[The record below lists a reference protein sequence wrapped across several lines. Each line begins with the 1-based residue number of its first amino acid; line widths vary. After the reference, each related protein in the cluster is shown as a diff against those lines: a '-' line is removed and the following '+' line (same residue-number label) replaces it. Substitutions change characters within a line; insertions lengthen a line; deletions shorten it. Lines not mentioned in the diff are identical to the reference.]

1 MSDKIRSEHLDRA
14 AYVYVRQ
21 SSLHQVRHHLEGQR
35 RQYALA
41 ERARALGFA
50 KTVVIDEDLGR
61 SGSGRQERPGFGKLL
76 TAVCEGAAG
85 AVFALEAS
93 RLARNNR
100 DWHHLIDLCA
110 LTAAVIIDE
119 DGVYDP
125 RQMND
130 RLLLGLKGT
139 MSEFELGLLRQ
150 RARAAYEQKVR
161 SGHALW
167 ELPVG
172 FVRTEDHRVEKIA
185 DRQVQEAIAG
195 VFKKFRELGS
205 ARQAMLWYRDEQI
218 PLPEVQAGTAGH
230 EIVWRVPTAPRIRQM
245 LSNPCYAGALVYGRR
260 ATRMIMENGRARQ
273 GARRMKAHGEWKV
286 LIVDSHAGYIKWDE
300 YLRNQEIL
308 EANVIMQKDQT
319 GGAAKRGTALL
330 SGLLRCARCGRKLF
344 VSYAGNGGRVPRYS
358 CHGGRVDRGHSSC
371 QSVGALRVDRVVAEQ
386 VIQAVQPAGVEAA
399 LAALREKQ
407 QHHGEKQ
414 HSLELALEKA
424 RYESSRARKQYN
436 TVDPENRLV
445 AGELEKRWNEAMT
458 RVAEIEERLAAERR
472 NDLPV
477 DDNMRNRLMELGVDL
492 AGLWNHPSTPME
504 SKKRVVRTVLEEIVI
519 DSTEQPPEHILQ
531 LHWQGG
537 VHTRLLL
544 KRNTSGKHGR
554 CTDDKLVE
562 LITELSKISTDQ
574 TIAATLN
581 RLGYRTGGGK
591 SWRIHS
597 VAHIRHYYRLPNFE
611 KGKDWLSAEQ
621 AAQALGVSGTVVKR
635 LIRTGLLP
643 ARQVVPLAPRII
655 ERKDLEKP
663 AVQQAAR
670 AVHAG
675 RRLPTNSDGQQEL
688 PMK

>member
-260 ATRMIMENGRARQ
+260 ATRMVMENGRARQ

-371 QSVGALRVDRVVAEQ
+371 QSIGALRVDRVVAEQ

-477 DDNMRNRLMELGVDL
+477 DDNMKNRLMELGVDL

-675 RRLPTNSDGQQEL
+675 RRLPTNSDEQQEL

>member
-260 ATRMIMENGRARQ
+260 ATRMVMENGRARQ

-371 QSVGALRVDRVVAEQ
+371 QSIGALRVDRVVAEQ

-477 DDNMRNRLMELGVDL
+477 DDTMPNRLMELGVDL

-675 RRLPTNSDGQQEL
+675 RRLPTNSDEQQEL

>member
-1 MSDKIRSEHLDRA
+1 MNEKIRSEHLDRA

-21 SSLHQVRHHLEGQR
+21 SSMHQVRHHLEGQQ

-41 ERARALGFA
+41 ERARTLGFA

-61 SGSGRQERPGFGKLL
+61 SGSGLQERPGFGKLL
-76 TAVCEGAAG
+76 TAVCEGNAG

-100 DWHHLIDLCA
+100 DWHHLIDLCS
-110 LTAAVIIDE
+110 LTAALIIDE

-125 RQMND
+125 RQIND

-150 RARAAYEQKVR
+150 RARQAFEQKVR

-185 DRQVQEAIAG
+185 DRQVQEAITG

-218 PLPEVQAGTAGH
+218 PLPEVQAGTAGR
-230 EIVWRVPTAPRIRQM
+230 EIVWRVPNATRIRQI
-245 LSNPCYAGALVYGRR
+245 LSNPCYAGALVYGRT
-260 ATRMIMENGRARQ
+260 AGRMVMEDGRARQ
-273 GARRMKAHGEWKV
+273 GTRRKKPHGEWKV
-286 LIVDSHAGYIKWDE
+286 LIADSHAGYIEWDE
-300 YLRNQEIL
+300 YLRNQGML
-308 EANVIMQKDQT
+308 EANVIMHKDET
-319 GGAAKRGTALL
+319 GGAAKKGTALL

-371 QSVGALRVDRVVAEQ
+371 QSIGALRVDQVVAEQ

-399 LAALREKQ
+399 LAALQEKE

-424 RYESSRARKQYN
+424 RYEANRARKQYD

-445 AGELEKRWNEAMT
+445 AGELEKRWNDAMT
-458 RVAEIEERLAAERR
+458 KVAEIEDRLASERQ
-472 NDLPV
+472 NDLPI
-477 DDNMRNRLMELGVDL
+477 DDNMKTRMMELGADL
-492 AGLWNHPSTPME
+492 TVLWNHPTAPME
-504 SKKRVVRTVLEEIVI
+504 LKKRVVRTVLEEIVI

-544 KRNTSGKHGR
+544 KRNTTGKHGR
-554 CTDDKLVE
+554 STDDKLIE

-591 SWRIHS
+591 SWRMHS

-611 KGKDWLSAEQ
+611 KGKEWLSAEET
-621 AAQALGVSGTVVKR
+621 AQALGVSGTVIKR
-635 LIRTGLLP
+635 LIQTDVLP
-643 ARQVVPLAPRII
+643 ARQVVPRAPWII
-655 ERKDLEKP
+655 DRKDMERP

-675 RRLPTNSDGQQEL
+675 HRLPAISDKQQEL